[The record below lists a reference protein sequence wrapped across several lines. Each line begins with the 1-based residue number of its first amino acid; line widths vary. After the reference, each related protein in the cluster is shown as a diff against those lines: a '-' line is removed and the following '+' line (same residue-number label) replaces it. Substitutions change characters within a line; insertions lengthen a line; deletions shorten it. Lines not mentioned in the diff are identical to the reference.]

1 MKKNK
6 NNGFA
11 SEEQYEAVTNIVMK
25 AIGKYISTVM
35 VEFKPNSVGGN
46 IIVTVETATAEHIA
60 SYFIDKDG
68 LFYVQLEG
76 NMCSE
81 ECEIFKALSEKAKA
95 MFQMLKY
102 KEA

>member
-1 MKKNK
+1 MEKNK

-11 SEEQYEAVTNIVMK
+11 SEEQYEAVTNIVIK
-25 AIGKYISTVM
+25 AIDKYTSTVM
-35 VEFKPNSVGGN
+35 VEFKPNPIGGN
-46 IIVTVETATAEHIA
+46 IVVTVETATAEHIA

-76 NMCSE
+76 SMCSE
-81 ECEIFKALSEKAKA
+81 ECEIFKALSEKSKA
-95 MFQMLKY
+95 MFQMLNY